1 MALSR
6 SLTALLVVA
15 VVAVVA
21 AVPAT
26 VRAAVVPQSNIEGAV
41 VPLDAGAAV
50 VPIDV
55 QDSVQPLEVQQQ
67 QGALTKVTLSSDVLF
82 AFNSA
87 TLTATAQHTIDG
99 LAGKLQRSDAKRISV
114 DGYTDSIGSADYNLG
129 LSRRRAASVQHAL
142 SAALGGSGAARI
154 VTHGHGEA
162 DPVAPNTQNGHDNPA
177 GRAQNRRVVISF
189 PRS

>member
-1 MALSR
+1 MAVPR
-6 SLTALLVVA
+6 SLVALLALVA
-15 VVAVVA
+15 AA

-26 VRAAVVPQSNIEGAV
+26 VRAAGGAPVNVEASV
-41 VPLDAGAAV
+41 VPLNVNAAV

-55 QDSVQPLEVQQQ
+55 HDSIQPLEVQHQ
-67 QGALTKVTLSSDVLF
+67 QGALTTVTLSSDVLF
-82 AFNSA
+82 AFNSS
-87 TLTATAQHTIDG
+87 TLTATAQQTIG
-99 LAGKLQRSDAKRISV
+99 RLAQRLRNSGAKSISV
-114 DGYTDSIGSADYNLG
+114 DGYTDSVGSVDYNLG
-129 LSRRRAASVQHAL
+129 LSRRRAGSVQQAL
-142 SAALGGSGAARI
+142 SAALGGSNAARI

>member
-1 MALSR
+1 MARSR
-6 SLTALLVVA
+6 SLTALLA
-15 VVAVVA
+15 LAVVA

-26 VRAAVVPQSNIEGAV
+26 VTAAVVPTANIEGAI
-41 VPLDAGAAV
+41 VPLGAEAAV

-55 QDSVQPLEVQQQ
+55 QDSIQPLEVQQQ
-67 QGALTKVTLSSDVLF
+67 QGTLTKVTLSSDVLF

-87 TLTATAQHTIDG
+87 TLTATAQQTIDR
-99 LAGKLQRSDAKRISV
+99 LAGKLQSSAAKRISV

-154 VTHGHGEA
+154 VTHGFGEA

-189 PRS
+189 PRG